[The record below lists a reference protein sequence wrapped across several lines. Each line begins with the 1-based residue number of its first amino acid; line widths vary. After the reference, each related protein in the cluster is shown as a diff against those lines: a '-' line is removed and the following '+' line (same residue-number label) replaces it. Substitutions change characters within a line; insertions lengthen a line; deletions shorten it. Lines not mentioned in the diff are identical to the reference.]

1 LKEQRFGSL
10 DGLRGIAALTVVL
23 FHFFS
28 AYVPKLLPEQ
38 VADPWRGSDTPL
50 AIFYNGGFAVSVFFV
65 LSGFVIANSASKRH
79 LPILFNLVSRYFRLA
94 TPVLAGTLFGW
105 ALLALSPHTVA
116 QLKAVE
122 NHAWLNWVYDGQEPG
137 LLWAV
142 QDGLVGVFRHGSSM
156 FDNVLWTMKIEL
168 LGSLAIYLLYG
179 LVGARYRV
187 LVLIAAGLVSV
198 IGVRKPEYAAFVIGA
213 LMREAYVGNQ
223 LSSRLVWPA
232 FAFGILFGAM
242 MEGYGGRLGLGQLP
256 RMLALGEPHQ
266 IWHVI
271 AAVAILYAV
280 LMSSGLK
287 RVLGAKSARFLGDI
301 SFGLY
306 LIHVPLLYTLFVPLF
321 LKVQNSFWGMTGL
334 LGVFLVCSVVVG
346 YLFTLLIDR
355 PTVAVIRRVQ
365 SSLLQPSQGQIQVG
379 VGRGYASVAS
389 KTNSRIAD

>member
-10 DGLRGIAALTVVL
+10 DGLRGIAALSVVL

-38 VADPWRGSDTPL
+38 VPDPWRGSDTPF

-79 LPILFNLVSRYFRLA
+79 LPILFNLLSRYFRLA
-94 TPVLAGTLFGW
+94 VPVLAGTLFGW
-105 ALLALSPHTVA
+105 ALLALSPNTVA
-116 QLKAVE
+116 QLKAAE

-137 LLWAV
+137 LLWAIE
-142 QDGLVGVFRHGSSM
+142 DGLAGVFIHGNSM

-179 LVGARYRV
+179 LVGTRHRV
-187 LVLIAAGLVSV
+187 LVLIAAGFLSV
-198 IGVRKPEYAAFVIGA
+198 IGLRKPEFAAFAIGA
-213 LMREAYVGNQ
+213 LMREAYVGDR

-242 MEGYGGRLGLGQLP
+242 MEGYGDRLGLGHLP

-266 IWHVI
+266 VWHVI
-271 AAVAILYAV
+271 AATAILYSV

-287 RVLGAKSARFLGDI
+287 RVLSAKPARFLGDI

-306 LIHVPLLYTLFVPLF
+306 LIHVPLLYTLFVPF
-321 LKVQNSFWGMTGL
+321 YLKVQNSFLGMAGL
-334 LGVFLVCSVVVG
+334 LGIFLVCSVAVG
-346 YLFTLLIDR
+346 FLFTLLIDK
-355 PTVAVIRRVQ
+355 PTVAFIRRAQ
-365 SSLLQPSQGQIQVG
+365 SSLPHSSQGRIQTG
-379 VGRGYASVAS
+379 VDRAHASVAS
-389 KTNSRIAD
+389 KANRRIAD